1 MESDSVDYYRQ
12 RVRAECEAAL
22 NAACEQA
29 RRAHA
34 EMAGAYR
41 LLIELHELRQRG
53 ALPADK
59 VTAMSD
65 RQHRREDAE
74 YGRPHTRSAAAPGV
88 LLKL

>member
-1 MESDSVDYYRQ
+1 MERDSVDYYRA
-12 RVRAECEAAL
+12 RARAECEAAL

-34 EMAGAYR
+34 EMAEAYR

-53 ALPADK
+53 ALPAGK
-59 VTAMSD
+59 VTTLAD
-65 RQHRREDAE
+65 KLHGREEAE
-74 YGRPHTRSAAAPGV
+74 YGCRHAGPAAAPGV